1 MVSRN
6 ATCIIEM
13 EGNSTQI
20 TQPGTTKQNTFSFDY
35 SFYSHEKR
43 PDFATQEIVYNKIG
57 KEMLDHAF
65 EGYNVCIFA
74 YGQTGAGKSY
84 SMMGG
89 PDDRGI
95 IPRMCEEL
103 FQRMKG
109 AGPDMSFSVEVPR
122 ACVCVRVN
130 VCSCVCAYV

>member
-1 MVSRN
+1 
-6 ATCIIEM
+6 M

-20 TQPGTTKQNTFSFDY
+20 TQPGANKQNTFSFDY

-43 PDFATQEIVYNKIG
+43 PDFATQEIVYNSIG
-57 KEMLDHAF
+57 REMLDHAF

-84 SMMGG
+84 SMMGA

-103 FQRMKG
+103 FSRIQSG
-109 AGPDMSFSVEVPR
+109 AENTTYSVEV
-122 ACVCVRVN
+122 
-130 VCSCVCAYV
+130 SL